1 METITGMAQT
11 AAKAVWG
18 NGTERDE
25 PISGV
30 QGDVSKGEP
39 FDGGNI
45 DPLESSKRGS
55 EFETET
61 SNELKKSSSN
71 TKDPA
76 IGTETS
82 KELKNNNG
90 TKDPAI
96 GTEASKELKNSNGTK
111 DPVVSTDEP
120 APAEKPPSRDTSDS
134 NAADAGGDG
143 EEGVMGDG
151 PRPLATVA
159 KECGGDAGNMKPE
172 PEPESQSSGDAAAGK
187 DGDGDG
193 EGKGTGELYV
203 KASGLAADGGD
214 FDAAKPGAG
223 READRLMEENGIKRE
238 AGDDSKPSKLDS
250 MSSGSGSKDDNEK
263 LSMKDRIKDK
273 LHLHK
278 S

>member
-1 METITGMAQT
+1 METITSMAQT

-30 QGDVSKGEP
+30 QGDVAKGEP

-45 DPLESSKRGS
+45 DPLESNKGGS

-61 SNELKKSSSN
+61 SNELKKSNSS

-82 KELKNNNG
+82 K
-90 TKDPAI
+90 D
-96 GTEASKELKNSNGTK
+96 LKNSNATK
-111 DPVVSTDEP
+111 DPVVTSTDEP
-120 APAEKPPSRDTSDS
+120 APAEKPPSRDTRDS
-134 NAADAGGDG
+134 NEADAGEDG

-159 KECGGDAGNMKPE
+159 KECGGDAGNMKTE
-172 PEPESQSSGDAAAGK
+172 PEPESESSGDAAAGK
-187 DGDGDG
+187 DGDG

-238 AGDDSKPSKLDS
+238 AGHDSKPSKLDS

-263 LSMKDRIKDK
+263 PSMKDRIKDK

>member
-1 METITGMAQT
+1 METITSMAQT

-30 QGDVSKGEP
+30 QGDVAKGEP

-45 DPLESSKRGS
+45 DPLGSNKRDA

-61 SNELKKSSSN
+61 SNELKKSNSS

-82 KELKNNNG
+82 KELKSSSTS
-90 TKDPAI
+90 TKDPAT
-96 GTEASKELKNSNGTK
+96 GAETSKELKKSNGTK
-111 DPVVSTDEP
+111 DPVVGTDEP

-134 NAADAGGDG
+134 NAVEAGEDG
-143 EEGVMGDG
+143 EQGVMGDG

-172 PEPESQSSGDAAAGK
+172 REPEPESSGDAAAGK
-187 DGDGDG
+187 DGDG

-223 READRLMEENGIKRE
+223 READRLMEKNGIKRE

-263 LSMKDRIKDK
+263 PSMKDRIKDK